1 MTDLSQKTNAEL
13 AAHYAWV
20 ADNARSLCRDL
31 AGSDDPE
38 TQRIAGHLRYAADH
52 AQTKARQYSA
62 DKDLEDAAIA
72 EIYDHQRRID
82 AARQQV

>member
-1 MTDLSQKTNAEL
+1 MTDLNQKTDAEL

-20 ADNARSLCRDL
+20 ADNARSLYRDL

-38 TQRIAGHLRYAADH
+38 TRRVAGHLAYAAEH
-52 AQTKARQYSA
+52 AETKARQYSA

-72 EIYDHQRRID
+72 EIHDHQRRIE
-82 AARQQV
+82 AARQQS